1 MSKIQKEI
9 AKANN
14 IFFGGEAWL
23 GLE

>member
-14 IFFGGEAWL
+14 IFFGGEAL
-23 GLE
+23 HGLE

>member
-14 IFFGGEAWL
+14 IFFGGEAWH

>member
-14 IFFGGEAWL
+14 IFFGDEAWH